1 MNDYNKCAGPAF
13 ADFGNRQGKRGISP
27 YEKDSD
33 SVRSSVHDYW
43 DRDGSCRG
51 RDLGQRHGRHG
62 LLLQGLVSDNPRSG
76 DPGWIRLR
84 FESGFYIGT
93 WASNLKYGDDA
104 STEIDLYAGFG
115 GEFGDG
121 YSYDLSVIRFE
132 YPSEGGLDY
141 VELAASIGIGAFT
154 LGVNVS
160 PEYLGEGGPSFA
172 YPYVGYS
179 WAPSDAASLDFQV
192 GMSMA
197 DDVGGPDED
206 SYMDY
211 SVTLTIPT
219 GGVDLGLAVVGTNLD
234 EEVCGADCELR
245 LIFSISKSM

>member
-1 MNDYNKCAGPAF
+1 MKKIAIAF
-13 ADFGNRQGKRGISP
+13 AAAFMTIGVGTGTAAGEVSGNVTVATDYSFRGWSQTTRDPAIQGGF
-27 YEKDSD
+27 
-33 SVRSSVHDYW
+33 DY
-43 DRDGSCRG
+43 G
-51 RDLGQRHGRHG
+51 
-62 LLLQGLVSDNPRSG
+62 
-76 DPGWIRLR
+76 

-154 LGVNVS
+154 VGVNVS

-211 SVTLTIPT
+211 SVALTVPT
-219 GGVDLGLAVVGTNLD
+219 GGVDLGLAIVGTNLD

>member
-1 MNDYNKCAGPAF
+1 MKKIAIALAAAFMTIGTGTGASAGEVSGNVTVATDYSFRGWSQTTRDPAI
-13 ADFGNRQGKRGISP
+13 QGGF
-27 YEKDSD
+27 
-33 SVRSSVHDYW
+33 DY
-43 DRDGSCRG
+43 G
-51 RDLGQRHGRHG
+51 
-62 LLLQGLVSDNPRSG
+62 
-76 DPGWIRLR
+76 
-84 FESGFYIGT
+84 FESGLYIGT

-104 STEIDLYAGFG
+104 STEIDLYAGYG

-121 YSYDLSVIRFE
+121 NTFDFSVIRFE
-132 YPSEGGLDY
+132 YPSEGSSLDY
-141 VELAASIGIGAFT
+141 MEIAGSIGIGSLT
-154 LGVNVS
+154 LGVNYS
-160 PEYLGEGGPSFA
+160 PAYLGEGGPTFF
-172 YPYVGYS
+172 YPYIGYS

-197 DDVGGPDED
+197 EEVGGPDED

-245 LIFSISKSM
+245 VIFSISKSM

>member
-1 MNDYNKCAGPAF
+1 MKKIAIALAVAFMTIGIGTGASAGEISGNVTVATDYSFRGWSQTTRDPAI
-13 ADFGNRQGKRGISP
+13 QGGF
-27 YEKDSD
+27 
-33 SVRSSVHDYW
+33 DY
-43 DRDGSCRG
+43 G
-51 RDLGQRHGRHG
+51 
-62 LLLQGLVSDNPRSG
+62 
-76 DPGWIRLR
+76 
-84 FESGFYIGT
+84 FESGLYIGT

-115 GEFGDG
+115 GEFGNGNTFDF
-121 YSYDLSVIRFE
+121 SVIRFE
-132 YPSEGGLDY
+132 YPSEGSSLDY
-141 VELAASIGIGAFT
+141 MEIAGSIGIGALT
-154 LGVNVS
+154 LGVNYS
-160 PEYLGEGGPSFA
+160 PAYLGEGGPSFF
-172 YPYVGYS
+172 YPYIGYS

-197 DDVGGPDED
+197 EEVGGPDED